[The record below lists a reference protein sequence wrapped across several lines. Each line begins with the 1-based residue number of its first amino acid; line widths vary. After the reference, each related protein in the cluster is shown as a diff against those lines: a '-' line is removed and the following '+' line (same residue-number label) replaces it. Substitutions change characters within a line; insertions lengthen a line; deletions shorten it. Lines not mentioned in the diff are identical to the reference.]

1 MKIEN
6 ARVIPRCRLIRERSV
21 GKSCRT
27 RIVLNHLY
35 TRYSLATRG
44 SGRGWLLVG
53 FTVAAFVGFLSLAPV
68 ARAQDSTIRAIQNIF
83 DPLSAPAETLYNV
96 SVLVMV
102 VCAVIFLIVGGLLT
116 YAIIRYRHRGP
127 QDDQE
132 EPPQVYG
139 SAAIELAWTVPPIL
153 IVVMLVLVTARTIGE
168 IEHHQM
174 PAAAEEIRI
183 IGHRFWWE
191 VRYPK
196 HGVVTANEIH
206 VPLSDRKNRV
216 PTEMILES
224 ADVIHGFWVPQLNG
238 KTMLVPNYRNTMW
251 VEPYATGIYLGNCT
265 VLCGPQH
272 ANMLIRVIVDAPDVY
287 QKWLESQKQ
296 PPVSDPQTVEGQ
308 KQFIANSCGTCHTI
322 DGVRGANGVFA
333 PDLTHFAS
341 RATLGSGVAPND
353 EQNLRT
359 WVQDPQRLKQGCLMP
374 DMQLSDNQVDAI
386 VAYLRTLK

>member
-1 MKIEN
+1 
-6 ARVIPRCRLIRERSV
+6 
-21 GKSCRT
+21 
-27 RIVLNHLY
+27 VLNQQY

-44 SGRGWLLVG
+44 SGRGWLRLG
-53 FTVAAFVGFLSLAPV
+53 FTVAAFVGFLSSAPV
-68 ARAQDSTIRAIQNIF
+68 ARAQDSTIRAVQNIF
-83 DPLSAPAETLYNV
+83 NPLSAPAETIHSV
-96 SVLVMV
+96 SLLILA
-102 VCAVIFLIVGGLLT
+102 VCTAIFLIVGGLLT
-116 YAIIRYRHRGP
+116 YAIIRYRRRGP
-127 QDDQE
+127 EDDQE

-265 VLCGPQH
+265 VLCGQQH
-272 ANMLIRVIVDAPDVY
+272 ANMLIRVIVDNPDVY

-296 PPVSDPQTVEGQ
+296 PPVSDPQTVQGQ

-322 DGVRGANGVFA
+322 DGVQGANGVFA

-359 WVQDPQRLKQGCLMP
+359 WVKDPQTLKQGCLMP